1 MPNDTPTPPANIRR
15 PNSFQLLGSI
25 LAACAGIRANSAR
38 GRGFADA
45 SLGSIFGA
53 LLIFAAFAAAGCYG
67 FIHAI
72 RSAVAQ

>member
-1 MPNDTPTPPANIRR
+1 MNQPESPQAAKIKR

-45 SLGSIFGA
+45 SLGAILGA
-53 LLIFAAFAAAGCYG
+53 MLILAAFIVTGCYA

-72 RSAVAQ
+72 QNAVAN